1 MNPKRN
7 FFPDINEVPM
17 LEPVTEA
24 NEKLTLFCS
33 IDGLAVEHKVRYG
46 QYDMKIKHFHPE
58 YEIFYIL
65 DGQRDFF
72 FDNRVYHASNGDL
85 ILIDSNLIHMTKS
98 TGADDI
104 GHNRIILYITP
115 DKLKDMESRYPS
127 LGLTRFFRLNY
138 GVYHLNEDQ
147 QDRFMNF
154 YYKFKKEYQ
163 DKKINYK
170 LSMELSVLE
179 LLIYMTR
186 DLKKST
192 NTESFTKDN
201 KNYQHAYE
209 IADYLSVHY
218 RDDIDLDF
226 LARNFFLSKYY
237 LCRTFHEIT
246 GYNIREYI
254 NIYRIRA
261 AKQLLEE
268 TDDSIDEVAGKVGYH
283 SATHFEKI
291 FKSYMNIS
299 PLKYRKQRNIY
310 VSMIPVVDHLN

>member
-1 MNPKRN
+1 MVEPK
-7 FFPDINEVPM
+7 I
-17 LEPVTEA
+17 EA

-65 DGQRDFF
+65 DGNRDFF
-72 FDNRVYHASNGDL
+72 FDNRIYHASKGDL

-98 TGADDI
+98 TGVDDL

-115 DKLKDMESRYPS
+115 DRMKSIESRFPS
-127 LGLTRFFRLNY
+127 LNLTRFFRSNY
-138 GVYHLNEDQ
+138 GVYHLDEEQ
-147 QDRFMNF
+147 QNHFMDF
-154 YYKFKKEYQ
+154 YYRFKKEYQ
-163 DKKINYK
+163 DKSSNYQMA
-170 LSMELSVLE
+170 MELCVIE
-179 LLIYMTR
+179 LLLYMTR
-186 DLKKST
+186 DLKRYPDAS
-192 NTESFTKDN
+192 SDTKDN
-201 KNYQHAYE
+201 KNLRHAYE
-209 IADYLSVHY
+209 IADYLSEHY

-226 LARNFFLSKYY
+226 LAKKFFLSKYY
-237 LCRTFHEIT
+237 LCRTFHEVT

-268 TDDSIDEVAGKVGYH
+268 SDESIDSVASKVGYH
-283 SATHFEKI
+283 SSTHFEKI

-299 PLKYRKQRNIY
+299 PLKYRKQRNVY
-310 VSMIPVVDHLN
+310 VSMIPVVDHLS

>member
-1 MNPKRN
+1 MVEPK
-7 FFPDINEVPM
+7 I
-17 LEPVTEA
+17 EA

-65 DGQRDFF
+65 DGNRDFF
-72 FDNRVYHASNGDL
+72 FDNRIYHASKGDL

-98 TGADDI
+98 TGVDDL

-115 DKLKDMESRYPS
+115 DRMKSIESRFPS
-127 LGLTRFFRLNY
+127 LNLTRFFRSNY
-138 GVYHLNEDQ
+138 GVYHLDEEQ
-147 QDRFMNF
+147 QNHFMDF
-154 YYKFKKEYQ
+154 YYRFKKEYQ
-163 DKKINYK
+163 DKSSNYQMA
-170 LSMELSVLE
+170 MELCVIE
-179 LLIYMTR
+179 LLLYMTR
-186 DLKKST
+186 DLKRYPDAS
-192 NTESFTKDN
+192 SDTKDN
-201 KNYQHAYE
+201 KNLRHAYE
-209 IADYLSVHY
+209 IADYLSEHY

-226 LARNFFLSKYY
+226 LAKKFFLSKYY
-237 LCRTFHEIT
+237 LCRTFHEVT

-268 TDDSIDEVAGKVGYH
+268 SDESIDSVASKVGYH
-283 SATHFEKI
+283 SSTHFEKI

-299 PLKYRKQRNIY
+299 PLKYRKQRNVY
-310 VSMIPVVDHLN
+310 VSMIPVLDHLS

>member
-1 MNPKRN
+1 MVEPK
-7 FFPDINEVPM
+7 I
-17 LEPVTEA
+17 EA

-65 DGQRDFF
+65 DGNRDFF
-72 FDNRVYHASNGDL
+72 FDNRIYHASKGDL

-98 TGADDI
+98 TGVDDL

-115 DKLKDMESRYPS
+115 DRMKSIESRFPS
-127 LGLTRFFRLNY
+127 LNLTRFFRSNY
-138 GVYHLNEDQ
+138 GVYHLDEEQ
-147 QDRFMNF
+147 QNHFMDF
-154 YYKFKKEYQ
+154 YYRFKKEYQ
-163 DKKINYK
+163 DRSSNYQMA
-170 LSMELSVLE
+170 MELCVIE
-179 LLIYMTR
+179 LLLYMTR
-186 DLKKST
+186 DLKRYPDAS
-192 NTESFTKDN
+192 SDTKDN
-201 KNYQHAYE
+201 KNLRHAYE
-209 IADYLSVHY
+209 IADYLSEHY

-226 LARNFFLSKYY
+226 LAKKFFLSKYY
-237 LCRTFHEIT
+237 LCRTFHEVT

-268 TDDSIDEVAGKVGYH
+268 SDESIDSVASKVGYH
-283 SATHFEKI
+283 SSTHFEKI

-299 PLKYRKQRNIY
+299 PLKYRKQRNVY
-310 VSMIPVVDHLN
+310 VSMIPVVDHLS